1 MIKQHFLT
9 GAIGLAIALTATVHF
24 FHDQKSLHAQTSTEH
39 WRQWGGPTRNFRA
52 ADDTTSL
59 ATSWPESGPRQLWNR
74 PLGEGYSSVLV
85 DEGMLF
91 TMYRENDNEVVIALD
106 PTTGAT
112 LWTFSYD
119 APLLNDGYFD
129 VWLNSAGPGPYS
141 TPVIVDDLIVSIG
154 VNGHLHA
161 LDKRT
166 GTLRW
171 SHNLVNLF
179 DVVEY
184 NAFASSPLIFE
195 DTVILPLGGSGR
207 GVVAFQSET
216 GAIAWQSPPFD
227 LGPGSPVLIEIGQQS
242 QLLILGQQE
251 VVGLNPDNGS
261 RLWSHPHENELGLN
275 ISMPVWGSDNLL
287 FLSSAYDSG
296 SRVLRL
302 DHTSGQTTATELWFN
317 NRIRLHFGNAV
328 RIGDIVLGS
337 TGDFGPAFMAAL
349 DVTTGQE
356 LWRERSFARAHLVLS
371 DDKIVIV
378 DEDGEIAVAS
388 VTPSGLNVYARHQ
401 LLTENAWT
409 PPTLI
414 GETLFVRDR
423 KTILAVDLGTT
434 EN

>member
-1 MIKQHFLT
+1 MAKQCFITVSVGLTIFL
-9 GAIGLAIALTATVHF
+9 ALIVWEVQP
-24 FHDQKSLHAQTSTEH
+24 QKSLKAQTSTEH
-39 WRQWGGPTRNFRA
+39 WRQWGGPTRNFHA
-52 ADDTTSL
+52 TDDSTAL
-59 ATSWPESGPRQLWNR
+59 EISWPASGPRQLWSR

-85 DEGMLF
+85 DAGTLF
-91 TMYRENDNEVVIALD
+91 TMYREDDNEVVIALD
-106 PTTGAT
+106 PTTGET
-112 LWTFSYD
+112 RWTFAYH

-141 TPVIVDDLIVSIG
+141 TPVIINDLIISIG

-161 LDKRT
+161 LDKHT

-171 SHNLVNLF
+171 SHNVVNLF

-195 DTVILPLGGSGR
+195 ETVILPLGGSGR

-216 GAIAWQSPPFD
+216 GALAWQSPPFD
-227 LGPGSPVLIEIGQQS
+227 LGPGSPVLIDIGQQS
-242 QLLILGQQE
+242 QLLALGQQE
-251 VVGLNPDNGS
+251 IVGLNPYNGS
-261 RLWSHPHENELGLN
+261 HLWSHPHENELGLN
-275 ISMPVWGSDNLL
+275 ISMPVWGPDNLL

-302 DHTSGQTTATELWFN
+302 DHIAGQTTATELWFN
-317 NRIRLHFGNAV
+317 NRIRLHFGNAL
-328 RIGDIVLGS
+328 RIGNIVLGS

-371 DDKIVIV
+371 NDKVVIV
-378 DEDGEIAVAS
+378 DEDGELAIAS
-388 VTPSGLNVYARHQ
+388 VTHSGLNVYARHQ

-409 PPTLI
+409 PPTLV
-414 GETLFVRDR
+414 GEKLFVRDR
-423 KTILAVDLGTT
+423 KSIVAIDLGSQ
-434 EN
+434 

>member
-1 MIKQHFLT
+1 MMAAMGLT
-9 GAIGLAIALTATVHF
+9 IVLIATAHF
-24 FHDQKSLHAQTSTEH
+24 FYAQESLRAQTSIKH
-39 WRQWGGPTRNFRA
+39 WRQWGGPTRNFEA
-52 ADDTTSL
+52 SDDATPL
-59 ATSWPESGPRQLWNR
+59 AISWPENGPRQLWSR

-85 DEGMLF
+85 DAGMLF

-112 LWTFSYD
+112 RWTFSYD

-141 TPVIVDDLIVSIG
+141 TPVIVNDLIISIG

-161 LDKRT
+161 LDKHT

-171 SHNLVNLF
+171 SHNVVNLF
-179 DVVEY
+179 DVVDY

-195 DTVILPLGGSGR
+195 DTVILPLGGSGH

-216 GAIAWQSPPFD
+216 GAIAWQSEPFD
-227 LGPGSPVLIEIGQQS
+227 LGPGSPVLIDIDQQS

-251 VVGLNPDNGS
+251 VVGLNPNNGL

-275 ISMPVWGSDNLL
+275 ISMPLWGSDNLL

-302 DHTSGQTTATELWFN
+302 DHSAGQTTATELWFN
-317 NRIRLHFGNAV
+317 NRIRLHFGNAL

-378 DEDGEIAVAS
+378 DEDGEVAVAS

-414 GETLFVRDR
+414 GKTLFVRDR
-423 KTILAVDLGTT
+423 KTILAVDLGTH
-434 EN
+434 